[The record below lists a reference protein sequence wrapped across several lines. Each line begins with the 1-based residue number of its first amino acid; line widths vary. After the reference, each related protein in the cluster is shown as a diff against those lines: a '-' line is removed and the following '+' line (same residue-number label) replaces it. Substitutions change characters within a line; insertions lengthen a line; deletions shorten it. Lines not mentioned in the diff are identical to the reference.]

1 MIDEKLKIE
10 MGSYSLP
17 PYKLSIVFFNRKYA
31 DSFDKAGYIKI
42 HFFLTYDSY
51 NIMIVLDWG
60 LTTIQ
65 EHKDVSKFCDTFSIE
80 CLFYKKMLNLLQ
92 ISL

>member
-1 MIDEKLKIE
+1 
-10 MGSYSLP
+10 
-17 PYKLSIVFFNRKYA
+17 
-31 DSFDKAGYIKI
+31 
-42 HFFLTYDSY
+42 
-51 NIMIVLDWG
+51 MIVLDWG

-92 ISL
+92 ISLLKKKIQFVMTINVIGLILTT

>member
-1 MIDEKLKIE
+1 
-10 MGSYSLP
+10 
-17 PYKLSIVFFNRKYA
+17 
-31 DSFDKAGYIKI
+31 
-42 HFFLTYDSY
+42 
-51 NIMIVLDWG
+51 MIVLDWG

>member
-1 MIDEKLKIE
+1 
-10 MGSYSLP
+10 
-17 PYKLSIVFFNRKYA
+17 
-31 DSFDKAGYIKI
+31 
-42 HFFLTYDSY
+42 
-51 NIMIVLDWG
+51 MIVLDWG

-92 ISL
+92 ISLKKKLTICYDNKCNWFHLNNIINIHWIIFYKKVMKH